1 MDRIEIEPYHSKYQS
16 DFEILNKEWI
26 EEYFK
31 MEQEDLNILQNPE
44 DYVIKKGGEVFFA
57 ILENRVVGTAAMVLT
72 TMGVYELA
80 KMAVNKDYQGM
91 GIGRSLLQRSIKF
104 ALDENAREIFLITN
118 DALKPALNLYHS
130 SGFVLCPQNDDNRY
144 LRGNTKMN
152 LILGEK

>member
-1 MDRIEIEPYHSKYQS
+1 MDRLKIEPYDSKYKF
-16 DFEILNKEWI
+16 DFEILNREWI
-26 EEYFK
+26 EEYFE

-72 TMGVYELA
+72 TVGVYELA

-91 GIGRSLLQRSIKF
+91 GIGMSLLQRSIKF

-152 LILGEK
+152 LIFGEK

>member
-1 MDRIEIEPYHSKYQS
+1 MDRLKIEPYDRKYKF
-16 DFEILNKEWI
+16 DFEILNREWI
-26 EEYFK
+26 EEYFE

>member
-1 MDRIEIEPYHSKYQS
+1 MDRLKIEPYDSKYQF
-16 DFEILNKEWI
+16 DFEILNREWI
-26 EEYFK
+26 EEYFE

-72 TMGVYELA
+72 RVGVYELA

-104 ALDENAREIFLITN
+104 ALYENAREIFLITN

-152 LILGEK
+152 LIFGEK

>member
-1 MDRIEIEPYHSKYQS
+1 MDRLKIEPYDSKYQF
-16 DFEILNKEWI
+16 DFEILNREWI
-26 EEYFK
+26 EEYFE

-72 TMGVYELA
+72 TVGVYELA

-152 LILGEK
+152 LIFGEK

>member
-1 MDRIEIEPYHSKYQS
+1 MDRLKIEPYDSKYQF
-16 DFEILNKEWI
+16 DFEILNREWI
-26 EEYFK
+26 EEYFE

-57 ILENRVVGTAAMVLT
+57 VLENRVVGTAAMVLT
-72 TMGVYELA
+72 TVGVYELA

-152 LILGEK
+152 LIFGEK

>member
-1 MDRIEIEPYHSKYQS
+1 MDRLKIEPYDSKYKF
-16 DFEILNKEWI
+16 DFEILNREWI
-26 EEYFK
+26 EEYFE

-91 GIGRSLLQRSIKF
+91 GIGRSLIQRSIKF

>member
-1 MDRIEIEPYHSKYQS
+1 MDRLKIEPYDSKYKF
-16 DFEILNKEWI
+16 DFEILNREWI
-26 EEYFK
+26 EEYFE

-144 LRGNTKMN
+144 LRGCLLYTSDAAD
-152 LILGEK
+152 E

>member
-1 MDRIEIEPYHSKYQS
+1 MDRLKIEPYDSKYKF
-16 DFEILNKEWI
+16 DFEILNREWI
-26 EEYFK
+26 EEYFE

-130 SGFVLCPQNDDNRY
+130 SGLVLCPQNDDNRY

>member
-1 MDRIEIEPYHSKYQS
+1 MDRLKIEPYDSKYQF
-16 DFEILNKEWI
+16 DFEILNREWI
-26 EEYFK
+26 EEYFE

-57 ILENRVVGTAAMVLT
+57 ILENRVVGTAAMVLST
-72 TMGVYELA
+72 VGVYELA

-152 LILGEK
+152 LIFGEK

>member
-1 MDRIEIEPYHSKYQS
+1 MDRLKIEPYDSKYQF
-16 DFEILNKEWI
+16 DFEILNREWI
-26 EEYFK
+26 EEYFE

-72 TMGVYELA
+72 TVGVYELA

>member
-1 MDRIEIEPYHSKYQS
+1 MDRLKIEPYDSKYKF
-16 DFEILNKEWI
+16 DFEILNREWI
-26 EEYFK
+26 EEYFE

-72 TMGVYELA
+72 TVGVYELA

>member
-1 MDRIEIEPYHSKYQS
+1 MDRLKIEPYDSKYQF
-16 DFEILNKEWI
+16 DFEILNREWI
-26 EEYFK
+26 EEYFE

-72 TMGVYELA
+72 TVGVYELA

-104 ALDENAREIFLITN
+104 ALDENAREILLITN

-152 LILGEK
+152 LIFGEK

>member
-1 MDRIEIEPYHSKYQS
+1 MDRLKIEPYESKYKF
-16 DFEILNKEWI
+16 DFEILNREWI
-26 EEYFK
+26 EEYFE

-72 TMGVYELA
+72 TVGVYELA

-144 LRGNTKMN
+144 RRGNTKMN
-152 LILGEK
+152 LIFGEK

>member
-1 MDRIEIEPYHSKYQS
+1 MDRLKIEPYDSKYQF
-16 DFEILNKEWI
+16 DFEILNREWI
-26 EEYFK
+26 EEYFE

-57 ILENRVVGTAAMVLT
+57 IFENRVVGTAAMVLT

-152 LILGEK
+152 LIFGEK

>member
-1 MDRIEIEPYHSKYQS
+1 MDRLKIEPYDSKYQF
-16 DFEILNKEWI
+16 DFEILNREWI
-26 EEYFK
+26 EEYFE

-72 TMGVYELA
+72 TVGVYELA

-118 DALKPALNLYHS
+118 DALKPALNLYYS

-152 LILGEK
+152 LIFGEK

>member
-1 MDRIEIEPYHSKYQS
+1 MDRLKIEPYDSKYQF
-16 DFEILNKEWI
+16 DFEILNREWI
-26 EEYFK
+26 EEYFE

>member
-1 MDRIEIEPYHSKYQS
+1 MDRLKIEPYDSKYKF
-16 DFEILNKEWI
+16 DFEILNREWI
-26 EEYFK
+26 EEYFE

>member
-1 MDRIEIEPYHSKYQS
+1 MDRLKIEPYESKYKF
-16 DFEILNKEWI
+16 DFEILNREWI
-26 EEYFK
+26 EEYFE

-72 TMGVYELA
+72 TVGVYELA

-152 LILGEK
+152 LIFGEK

>member
-1 MDRIEIEPYHSKYQS
+1 
-16 DFEILNKEWI
+16 
-26 EEYFK
+26 

-57 ILENRVVGTAAMVLT
+57 ILENRGVGTAAMVLT
-72 TMGVYELA
+72 TTGVYELA

-152 LILGEK
+152 LNLGEK

>member
-1 MDRIEIEPYHSKYQS
+1 MDRLKIEPYDSKYKF
-16 DFEILNKEWI
+16 DFEILNREWI
-26 EEYFK
+26 EEYFE

-130 SGFVLCPQNDDNRY
+130 SDFVLCPQNDDNRY
-144 LRGNTKMN
+144 IRGNTKMN

>member
-1 MDRIEIEPYHSKYQS
+1 MDRLKIEPYDSKYKF
-16 DFEILNKEWI
+16 DFEILNREWI
-26 EEYFK
+26 EEYFE

-118 DALKPALNLYHS
+118 DALKPALNLYYS